1 MKASQHTNGD
11 VVERELDEIAAL
23 PNGSNGSVRSE
34 GANADEGSLVL
45 DPQSMEW
52 SRPFVGRWQQLISQ
66 TNWEK
71 GKIIHEWRSALVSQ
85 SSSVT
90 AYSDESWAK
99 QVGAVTSQHVG
110 RLRRVYERFGSS
122 YGSYS
127 RLFWSHFLAAID
139 WDDAELWLEGAAQS
153 HWSVSQ
159 MRRTRDEAMGRDPN
173 ASANEV
179 LIDSELDDG
188 FVALS
193 EEDGAIHV
201 DTMDEDSDRDGSDRS
216 TSGPLNEGPD
226 FGDEGQ
232 GDESGF
238 DSDPASSRSQ
248 SEIDGLGI
256 ETGSLNNPFAGLG
269 EMPPDVSDAMEQFKL
284 CIIRHRANHWT
295 DVSQPQLLSAIEALR
310 LFANR

>member
-11 VVERELDEIAAL
+11 VVERDLDEIAPPL
-23 PNGSNGSVRSE
+23 IGSE
-34 GANADEGSLVL
+34 GSEGTSADEGSLVL

-71 GKIIHEWRSALVSQ
+71 GKIIHEWRSALVTQ

-122 YGSYS
+122 CESYP

-159 MRRTRDEAMGRDPN
+159 MRRTRNEAMGQDPD
-173 ASANEV
+173 ASEREV

-193 EEDGAIHV
+193 EDDGAIHV
-201 DTMDEDSDRDGSDRS
+201 DTMDEGSTQDGSDRS

-226 FGDEGQ
+226 FGEEGQ
-232 GDESGF
+232 GDGSGF

-256 ETGSLNNPFAGLG
+256 ESGSLNNPFAGLG
-269 EMPPDVSDAMEQFKL
+269 EMPPDVSDALEQFKL

-295 DVSQPQLLSAIEALR
+295 DISQTQLLSALEALR
-310 LFANR
+310 HFANR